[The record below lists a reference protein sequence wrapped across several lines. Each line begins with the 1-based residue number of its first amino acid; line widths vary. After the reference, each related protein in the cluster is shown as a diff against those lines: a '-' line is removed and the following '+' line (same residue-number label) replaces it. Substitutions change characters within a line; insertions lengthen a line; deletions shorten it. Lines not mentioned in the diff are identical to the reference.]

1 MERIVAMAGKR
12 DAHGWSV
19 EVEVA
24 GGSTFF
30 GSGRS
35 FYAAI
40 VNAFNIHP
48 DDFDSVSELLKE
60 AAL

>member
-30 GSGRS
+30 LDRAGRS
-35 FYAAI
+35 TQR
-40 VNAFNIHP
+40 
-48 DDFDSVSELLKE
+48 S
-60 AAL
+60 